1 MSVNAFSIHDLAGF
15 FATASVSLVFYT
27 VYWAMGRRGLYLLF
41 ANLAGLAAF
50 GCLFIFFADNA
61 APAGVPVSE
70 VPETEATFLF
80 WLRWVYVVATVSL
93 PATCHFVIRYCR
105 VESIRTE
112 QVFWLYATSVPLAL
126 SVWSP
131 TFFTARGEPVCS
143 PASWSCTIPW
153 WPHQGP
159 AFYFYVL
166 YWAAVNIWAQVLL
179 WRYAH
184 QSSAPRI
191 TPLARVRLVQC
202 GILLP
207 AGAALA
213 EMAAAMFG
221 YTGIS
226 FFPLS
231 ASVMAVMIAAAL
243 ALDGMDQ
250 HRWSRA
256 LQEANR
262 ALKNEIAERERVE
275 RERARLDDQLE
286 HLRYLYRLRTALG
299 KARSA
304 EEVLHAAGETVREV
318 LGAPARGGLLV
329 EYEDRAWRFGKTGVD
344 GCVRY
349 ERALVWGDRERGRLC
364 LFSRTP
370 LNRTQER
377 ALVDETAGQ
386 IAQAL
391 ETRELEMQLLQSAR
405 LISLGQ
411 LAAGVAHELNQPLGA
426 IAATAGDVW
435 LRLVEGT
442 DLPRARLK
450 AMMEEVRHLVNRM
463 GNTIDHLRVFS
474 RDTSRQPGVLF
485 AVNEAL
491 DASLH
496 LVRAR
501 LKSHGVGLHL
511 ETAAPLPPVYGHPH
525 RLEQVFLNLLTNA
538 LDSLDEKAARAAA
551 GQEPWEKRLTIT
563 TREELDGGRRVVVLV
578 EDNGTGMDEECRQRV
593 FEPFFTTKPADR
605 GTGLGLSISYAIV
618 KDHGGQITC
627 ESRQGEGTLF
637 RVALPAAEEG

>member
-15 FATASVSLVFYT
+15 FATASLSLIFYT
-27 VYWAMGRRGLYLLF
+27 VYWTMGRRHLYLLF
-41 ANLAGLAAF
+41 ANLVALAALS
-50 GCLFIFFADNA
+50 CLFIFLADNA
-61 APAGVPVSE
+61 VPAGVPVHE
-70 VPETEATFLF
+70 VPETEAAFLF
-80 WLRWVYVVATVSL
+80 WLRWLYAAAAISL
-93 PATCHFVIRYCR
+93 PSMCHFVIRYCR
-105 VESIRTE
+105 VESIPTRHI
-112 QVFWLYATSVPLAL
+112 VWLYAVSVPLAL

-131 TFFTARGEPVCS
+131 SFFSARGEAICS
-143 PASWSCTIPW
+143 PSSWSCTVPW
-153 WPHQGP
+153 WPRQGP
-159 AFYFYVL
+159 AFYVYVL
-166 YWAAVNIWAQVLL
+166 VWAAVNVWAQVLL

-184 QSSAPRI
+184 PSGDSPDA
-191 TPLARVRLVQC
+191 PLARVRLVQC
-202 GILLP
+202 GILVSV
-207 AGAALA
+207 GAALA
-213 EMAAAMFG
+213 EMSAVMFG

-231 ASVMAVMIAAAL
+231 ASVMAVMIATAL

-275 RERARLDDQLE
+275 LERARLDGQLE

-299 KARSA
+299 RARSA
-304 EEVLHAAGETVREV
+304 QGVIHAAGETVQRV
-318 LGAPARGGLLV
+318 LGAPGRGSLV
-329 EYEDRAWRFGKTGVD
+329 IEYEDRAWRFGAAAAE

-349 ERALVWGDRERGRLC
+349 ERALTWGDRERGRLC
-364 LFSRTP
+364 LFSPTP
-370 LNRTQER
+370 LTKTQEQ

-386 IAQAL
+386 IARAL

-426 IAATAGDVW
+426 IATTAGDVW
-435 LRLVEGT
+435 LRLVEGV
-442 DLPRARLK
+442 DLPEARLK

-463 GNTIDHLRVFS
+463 STTIDHLRVFS

-485 AVNEAL
+485 AVNEAVER
-491 DASLH
+491 SLR

-501 LKSHGVGLHL
+501 LKSHGVVLHL
-511 ETAAPLPPVYGHPH
+511 EAAEPLPPVYGHPH
-525 RLEQVFLNLLTNA
+525 LLEQVILNLVTNA
-538 LDSLDEKAARAAA
+538 LDALDEKAAQEAAVH
-551 GQEPWEKRLTIT
+551 GPREKRLSIT
-563 TREELDGGRRVVVLV
+563 TREELEGGRWVVVLV

-605 GTGLGLSISYAIV
+605 GTGLGMSISYAIV
-618 KDHGGQITC
+618 KDHGGNITC
-627 ESRQGEGTLF
+627 ESRKGEGTLF
-637 RVALPAAEEG
+637 RVALPAAEEA